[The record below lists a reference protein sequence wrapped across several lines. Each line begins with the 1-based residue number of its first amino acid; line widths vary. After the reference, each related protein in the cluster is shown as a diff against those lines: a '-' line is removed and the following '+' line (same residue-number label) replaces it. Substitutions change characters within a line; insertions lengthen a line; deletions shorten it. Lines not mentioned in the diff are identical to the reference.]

1 MNLPLPTSLPRWY
14 TVKENE
20 EKGWTPETD
29 DIVDKPE
36 NREITQAWN
45 GSFCPP
51 EASQFTLRLEKLQV
65 ISPVQVG
72 GGSFREGHILPAQ
85 FGGIPCIP
93 GSSIRGALL
102 KWMRRIWSDL
112 PPDEQAFWNKLI
124 EGDRSGWQPRKIR
137 FESLFLKK
145 HLKPFPLYAQQS
157 WQVFDTRSN
166 QLGVQ
171 WQVSPDLPPTSPP
184 TFSIQVLLSKEA
196 TESEKSW
203 LRNRLEEMLKE
214 QGLGRGTASGF
225 GRMARSLP
233 LTATWEIALTGT
245 KPAIQQQDNKE
256 NIVGKYR
263 WSPQVLRAT
272 LRGYFT
278 RVALSLLSRNDAETL
293 TSKIFGGLNS
303 PARLTLTSYLTQ
315 CQRSPTAGTNY
326 ANIPAKDAHS
336 TWIIRADCTPEFQD
350 LIDPLLN
357 IASRIGGLGPGWRRP
372 PHSFRNNSLFRG
384 SEFTL
389 TPKSEDSI
397 DCLIEGVRSRIR
409 RLAAEYD
416 LRTFQQPR
424 SVLGGIVS
432 IWQGK
437 PDAWEAIVHGVCSS
451 TNNSQPDWCGNSKT
465 RPSGYAVRKY
475 EDCCW
480 ITVFDAGVENTL
492 EDRGFRKIW
501 PRSPQ

>member
-51 EASQFTLRLEKLQV
+51 EASQFTLRLNNLQV

-124 EGDRSGWQPRKIR
+124 EGDRSGWQPRQIR

-171 WQVSPDLPPTSPP
+171 WQVSPVLPPTSPP
-184 TFSIQVLLSKEA
+184 KFSIQVLLSQEA

-397 DCLIEGVRSRIR
+397 DGLIEGVRSRIR

-437 PDAWEAIVHGVCSS
+437 PDAWEAIVHGVCS
-451 TNNSQPDWCGNSKT
+451 TQNNSKPDWCGNSKT